1 MIIKVTIGTNTER
14 KTITTENTTTI
25 NAVLTE
31 HDINYSSCVI
41 HLDGL
46 PLSVSELNSTFESLN
61 ITNECSL
68 LAVVKATN
76 AVFA

>member
-14 KTITTENTTTI
+14 KTITTDNSKTI
-25 NAVLTE
+25 KAVLTE
-31 HDINYSSCVI
+31 NDINYSSCVI

-61 ITNECSL
+61 ITDECSL